1 MIDSD
6 INKKWVQFGIS
17 YQDYLDN
24 YLDYDINYVSVITRD
39 QFVEM
44 IGDNYRHEEMIV
56 MIESLLRP
64 DLLLA
69 AEKNNSNNPIEG
81 FDDDNILVYASERH
95 FTVDLPYSNYM
106 NSYQFETLKKIL
118 MRIQEYNEKRTDNT
132 WKMFISGSNV
142 VNVEDKYY
150 HNNIYKKKKKI
161 QNYVKPG
168 VSHLRKN

>member
-81 FDDDNILVYASERH
+81 FDDEYILVYASERH
-95 FTVDLPYSNYM
+95 FTIDLPYSSYM
-106 NSYQFETLKKIL
+106 NQYQFETLKNIL
-118 MRIQEYNEKRTDNT
+118 MRIHEYNEKSKDKKCRL
-132 WKMFISGSNV
+132 FICGSDV
-142 VNVEDKYY
+142 IDVEDDYY
-150 HNNIYKKKKKI
+150 HNNIPGLIEELKKYYKPNKT
-161 QNYVKPG
+161 Y
-168 VSHLRKN
+168 LRK